1 MKIEIDV
8 IVRPLNNIYEYDI
21 GEKKVKAHTGYLR
34 GYRINNNELKWV
46 LNDGR

>member
-21 GEKKVKAHTGYLR
+21 GEKKLKTHTGYLR
-34 GYRINNNELKWV
+34 GYRINNELKWV
-46 LNDGR
+46 FNDGR